1 MVMVIVHNLF
11 CEFINASQPTP
22 MDVCFLEWNGIMNL
36 DLEWTNSLENKYFKN
51 LWKCVNQMLNLVLK

>member
-1 MVMVIVHNLF
+1 
-11 CEFINASQPTP
+11 
-22 MDVCFLEWNGIMNL
+22 MDVCFLEWNGIMNV